1 MNLHQ
6 FYFVREAV
14 RRSFNLTEAA
24 KALATSQPGVSKAI
38 IELEDELGVD
48 IFRRHGKRVRSLT
61 EPGRAIL
68 LSVEK
73 ILQEIDNIKRVGKE
87 YAEQDQG
94 KLVLAAAQ
102 ACTRYTLPSIVTEFK
117 KKFPRVR
124 LSIMPGTPTQVADR
138 VNSEEADLG
147 LITAAVTGY
156 PELNLVPSAPWHYV
170 AVMPSN
176 HPLMA
181 NELFTLEELARYPLL
196 IYDTGCTSSY
206 AKLIQT
212 FELQSLTPEIALRA
226 TDADTIKT
234 YLELGLGIGI
244 VPNITVDAQL
254 KSGTLRALSLA
265 HLFGSYMSYIVH
277 KQGVYLRRYMTTLIE
292 MLAAQHSEVEPMPND
307 EYSTNA
313 L

>member
-6 FYFVREAV
+6 FYFIREAV
-14 RRSFNLTEAA
+14 RRNFNLTEAA

-102 ACTRYTLPSIVTEFK
+102 ACTCYTLPSVITEFK

-124 LSIMPGTPTQVADR
+124 LSITLSTPTQVADQINR
-138 VNSEEADLG
+138 EEADLG
-147 LITAAVTGY
+147 LMIEAVTGY
-156 PELNLVPSAPWHYV
+156 PELNLTPSSPWHYI

-176 HPLMA
+176 HPLTA
-181 NELFTLEELARYPLL
+181 NEFTLEELARYPLL
-196 IYDTGCTSSY
+196 IYDTGCANSY
-206 AKLIQT
+206 AKLLQT
-212 FELQSLTPEIALRA
+212 FTLQSLTPEIALTA
-226 TDADTIKT
+226 TDAGTIKT
-234 YLELGLGIGI
+234 YVELGLGIGI
-244 VPNITVDAQL
+244 VPNITLSAEL
-254 KSGTLRALSLA
+254 KNGALRVLPLA
-265 HLFGSYMSYIVH
+265 HLFGSYMTYIVH

-292 MLAAQHSEVEPMPND
+292 MLTVQRNEVEPIQND
-307 EYSTNA
+307 EYPTNA